1 MALSTESSTAAA
13 TASSKAAA
21 RSVMTKLG
29 TGSGVD
35 TATLAESLVEAE
47 KAPRKNILDAAITRG
62 ENRIAGYSAMLLNL
76 DNIRTAFRALDDPAD
91 VNTLQSSSSSTAVG
105 VSAGANATAGAHSVE
120 VLQLARPQKRVS
132 AGFAAADARLNGG
145 QEFYLRLAVNGSNQN
160 VRVTGAN
167 ATPQGMVNAIN
178 NAKLGVNA
186 QLVNTND
193 GTANP
198 FKIVL
203 TGTEGAQN
211 GFSISTDDGSGTAE
225 VQTLTL
231 GAAARAGSI
240 TVGGVSV
247 AVTAG
252 DTAAIVAGKVKA
264 ALDADSDKKG
274 LGRTISQT
282 GGQLTINFSKFEGD
296 VPALSFADGSNT
308 GVTGSS
314 NVTQAYVAG
323 AAVAS
328 VPERQKVVFTAPT
341 GAGQITVAGTAV
353 TLDGTETAL
362 QVAEKVRDA
371 LITAQAAMNPNPGRS
386 YAVDTSDNSLLVTY
400 TAADADAAPI
410 TVVDGDG
417 LGGNTSGA
425 SGTVSTTRA
434 FTSRPAV
441 DFGTSI
447 QSAADARLNVN
458 GLELRRSSNTVT
470 DAIGGVTL
478 TLSSLSNGTPAT
490 LNVTRDTAALK
501 TKIEGLVKTF
511 NDAMSDFGI
520 LSGPKNAKD
529 ETDIYSGS
537 LQNDSTVNSV
547 RSQLRSMFLGN
558 STSPGGSVRALRD
571 LGVSITKEGV
581 LEFDEKKFN
590 STVDT
595 NFSEVVTA
603 LTADRSNKSDFGNQ
617 PRGIAGEAVKRLND
631 MMKSTGLLATQT
643 NSTQKQ
649 IDRYKL
655 DLERLELRMKQLLTR
670 YQQSFAVMDSIVS
683 QSSATQARLKA
694 QFTPQNNN

>member
-1 MALSTESSTAAA
+1 MALSTESSTTAA

-47 KAPRKNILDAAITRG
+47 KAPRKNILDAAIRKG
-62 ENRIAGYSAMLLNL
+62 ENRISGYSAMLLNL
-76 DNIRTAFRALDDPAD
+76 DNIRTAFKALDDPAD
-91 VNTLQSSSSSTAVG
+91 VNTLQSSSSATAVG
-105 VSAGANATAGAHSVE
+105 VSAGANAAAGVHSVE
-120 VLQLARPQKRVS
+120 VLQLAKAQKRVS
-132 AGFAAADARLNGG
+132 AGFAAADTRLNGG

-178 NAKLGVNA
+178 NAKLGVTA

-193 GTANP
+193 GSANP

-211 GFSISTDDGSGTAE
+211 AFTLSTDDGSGTAE
-225 VQTLTL
+225 VQSLNL
-231 GAAARAGSI
+231 GAASRAGNI
-240 TVGGVSV
+240 TVGGVTV
-247 AVTAG
+247 AVAAG
-252 DTAAIVAGKVKA
+252 DTATVVAGKVKA
-264 ALDADSDKKG
+264 ALEADSNTKG
-274 LGRTISQT
+274 LGRTISQS

-296 VPALSFADGSNT
+296 VATLAFADGGNT
-308 GVTGSS
+308 GVTGSAS
-314 NVTQAYVAG
+314 VTTAYVAG
-323 AAVAS
+323 AAVGS
-328 VPERQKVVFTAPT
+328 VPERQKVAFTAPT
-341 GAGQITVAGTAV
+341 GAGQLTVAGTAV
-353 TLDGTETAL
+353 ALDGTESAL

-371 LITAQAAMNPNPGRS
+371 LITAEAAMNPNPGRT
-386 YAVDTSDNSLLVTY
+386 YEVDTTDNSLVVTY
-400 TAADADAAPI
+400 AVADGDAAPI

-417 LGGNTSGA
+417 SGGNTSGA
-425 SGTVSTTRA
+425 AGTVSTTRA
-434 FTSRPAV
+434 FISRPAV
-441 DFGTSI
+441 DFGISI

-478 TLSSLSNGTPAT
+478 TLNSLSNGTPAT
-490 LNVTRDTAALK
+490 VNVTRDTAALK
-501 TKIEGLVKTF
+501 TKLEALVKTF

-520 LSGPKNAKD
+520 LSGPKNTKD
-529 ETDIYSGS
+529 ETDVYSGS

-547 RSQLRSMFLGN
+547 RSQLRAMFLNN
-558 STSPGGSVRALRD
+558 STSPGSSVKALRD

-581 LEFDEKKFN
+581 LEFDEKKFT
-590 STVDT
+590 STVET

-603 LTADRSNKSDFGNQ
+603 LTADRSNKSDFGTQ

-643 NSTQKQ
+643 NSAQKQ
-649 IDRYKL
+649 IDRYKA
-655 DLERLELRMKQLLTR
+655 DLERLEDRMKQLLTR
-670 YQQSFAVMDSIVS
+670 YQQTFAVMDSIVS
-683 QSSATQARLKA
+683 QSTATQARLKA
-694 QFTPQNNN
+694 QFTQQNNN